1 MIGSPLSRR
10 ATVLITLA
18 SLVLIV
24 IAYFALSEWKHAV
37 NPTDKTIPNLAQ
49 LHDGWMQLWKDRM
62 GEGRWF
68 LIDLRA
74 SGLRL
79 ACGLAIGVSAAFFLG
94 LFTGCYQA
102 GYAAFL
108 PVLAPLSSI
117 PAMAMIAVY
126 YVFVPSGHLMFV
138 AMIAFGILPSVE
150 QGVRLAVR
158 SIQPGLLDTA
168 YMRGASTFEVVAY
181 VIVPQVLPRFIDLI
195 VLAFAGAM
203 LILLGSEM
211 SIGGGEGIGY
221 RIKLVMMK
229 SEMSMIMPYLA
240 VLALAGVLFAY
251 AMGFLQKRKFRWYNP
266 EKR

>member
-18 SLVLIV
+18 SVLLMV
-24 IAYFALSEWKHAV
+24 AAYFALSEWKHGV
-37 NPTDKTIPNLAQ
+37 NPTDKTIPNLGQ

-68 LIDLRA
+68 LIDLKA
-74 SGLRL
+74 SGLRF
-79 ACGLAIGVSAAFFLG
+79 AAGLTIGVTAAFFLG

-102 GYAAFL
+102 GHAAFL
-108 PVLAPLSSI
+108 PILSPLSSI

-126 YVFVPSGHLMFV
+126 YIFVPSGHLMFV
-138 AMIAFGILPSVE
+138 SMIALGILPSVE

-158 SIQPGLLDTA
+158 AIPPGLLDTA
-168 YMRGASTFEVVAY
+168 YMRGASTFEVIAH
-181 VIVPQVLPRFIDLI
+181 VIVPQVLPRFVDL
-195 VLAFAGAM
+195 VVMASAGAM

-240 VLALAGVLFAY
+240 VLALAGIAIAY
-251 AMGFLQKRKFRWYNP
+251 GLGAFQKRRFAWYNP

>member
-37 NPTDKTIPNLAQ
+37 NPTDKTIPNLSQ

-68 LIDLRA
+68 LIDLKA

-79 ACGLAIGVSAAFFLG
+79 ACGLAIGVSVAFFLG

-108 PVLAPLSSI
+108 PVLSPLSSI

-126 YVFVPSGHLMFV
+126 YVFVPSGHLMFIS
-138 AMIAFGILPSVE
+138 MIAFGILPSVE

-158 SIQPGLLDTA
+158 SIPPGLLDTA
-168 YMRGASTFEVVAY
+168 RMRGASTFEVIAC
-181 VIVPQVLPRFIDLI
+181 VIVPQVLPRFVDLT

-229 SEMSMIMPYLA
+229 SEMSMIVPYLA
-240 VLALAGVLFAY
+240 VLALAGIAFSY
-251 AMGFLQKRKFRWYNP
+251 AMGFLQKRAFRWYNP

>member
-10 ATVLITLA
+10 TTVFITLVSVA
-18 SLVLIV
+18 LIV

-37 NPTDKTIPNLAQ
+37 NPTDKTIPNLGQ
-49 LHDGWMQLWKDRM
+49 LHDGWIQLWKERM

-68 LIDLRA
+68 LIDLEA
-74 SGLRL
+74 SGLRF
-79 ACGLAIGVSAAFFLG
+79 ASGLAIGVSAAFFLG

-108 PVLAPLSSI
+108 PVLSPLSSI

-126 YVFVPSGHLMFV
+126 YIFVPSGHLMFV
-138 AMIAFGILPSVE
+138 SMIALGILPSVE
-150 QGVRLAVR
+150 QGVRIAVR
-158 SIQPGLLDTA
+158 SIPPGLLDTA
-168 YMRGASTFEVVAY
+168 RMRGASTFEVIAH
-181 VIVPQVLPRFIDLI
+181 VIVPQVLPRFVDLVI
-195 VLAFAGAM
+195 LASAGAM

-229 SEMSMIMPYLA
+229 SEMSMIVPYLV
-240 VLALAGVLFAY
+240 VLAAAGIAIAY
-251 AMGFLQKRKFRWYNP
+251 GLGAVQQRAFPWYNP